1 MKILQLCVGMV
12 GTNCY
17 IFYDENTME
26 GAVVDPG
33 DNGPVIVNAAKEHGV
48 KITWV
53 LLTHGHFDHIL
64 GVKDVLR
71 ETGAKLAIHED
82 DLWMLTPEA
91 LSASLR
97 RFGLPSAAYEGIKPD
112 ILAKEGTQIQVGGL
126 TVTWLHTPGHTPGSS
141 CLRVGDVLFT
151 GDTLFRHECGRCDL
165 EGGDFSLMLKSLKR
179 LHDLPGDMHVLPGH
193 EGASTLEEERRMN
206 PYMRQAVGK

>member
-1 MKILQLCVGMV
+1 MKILQLCVGMI

-33 DNGPVIVNAAKEHGV
+33 GNAPEILKAAETQRV
-48 KITWV
+48 KLTWV

-64 GVKDVLR
+64 AVPEILKA
-71 ETGAKLAIHED
+71 TGARLAIHKD
-82 DLWMLTPEA
+82 DLWMLTPETLA
-91 LSASLR
+91 GSMRS
-97 RFGLPSAAYEGIKPD
+97 FGLPSGAYEALEPD
-112 ILAKEGTQIQVGGL
+112 ILAEEGTKIRVGSL
-126 TVTWLHTPGHTPGSS
+126 VVTWLHTPGHTPGSS
-141 CLRVGDVLFT
+141 CLQVGDVLFT

-165 EGGDFSLMLKSLKR
+165 KGGDFSLMLKSLAR
-179 LHDLPGDMHVLPGH
+179 LHGLSGDCHVLPGH
-193 EGASTLEEERRMN
+193 EGTSTLEEERRMN